1 MSVNSQILNI
11 IHDIEELN
19 EETTAIN
26 ENIVT
31 INGTLE
37 NLEDKKQDNINVTD
51 TIQISKL
58 KTQYITMTLTGQDLE
73 TALGN
78 KQNKITDNSYLSI
91 SDISG
96 LSTALENVDVGE
108 ITLTDVTGLETAL
121 GNKQNKITRYYDD
134 WNIKVVRKVF
144 IIK

>member
-58 KTQYITMTLTGQDLE
+58 KTQYITMSLTGQDLQTTIGTINSFASDLSGTVDDLSGTVSSLNTYAIDLSE
-73 TALGN
+73 TA
-78 KQNKITDNSYLSI
+78 D
-91 SDISG
+91 
-96 LSTALENVDVGE
+96 A
-108 ITLTDVTGLETAL
+108 
-121 GNKQNKITRYYDD
+121 
-134 WNIKVVRKVF
+134 
-144 IIK
+144 